1 MRSGST
7 QSPTYTDLFW
17 MGDQLPTYDRFDG
30 MNSAMMGLINGGLSG
45 MSLGHS
51 DIGGYTSINATYN
64 GLEFKIL
71 RNKEILQ
78 RWIEMSTFSDI
89 IMRTHPSNKP
99 ASNYQIYSDNQT
111 AQFFAYFVKQHIQ
124 MAQYKRDLMNEATQ
138 NGIPIVR
145 SLMMNFPDD
154 DQSRKITDQFMLG
167 DHIIIAPIF
176 EEGQMFINLY
186 LPPGTWRHL
195 WTGQVFNGPTRAT
208 VYAPIG

>member
-1 MRSGST
+1 
-7 QSPTYTDLFW
+7 
-17 MGDQLPTYDRFDG
+17 
-30 MNSAMMGLINGGLSG
+30 
-45 MSLGHS
+45 
-51 DIGGYTSINATYN
+51 
-64 GLEFKIL
+64 
-71 RNKEILQ
+71 
-78 RWIEMSTFSDI
+78 
-89 IMRTHPSNKP
+89 
-99 ASNYQIYSDNQT
+99 
-111 AQFFAYFVKQHIQ
+111 

-186 LPPGTWRHL
+186 FPPGTWRHL